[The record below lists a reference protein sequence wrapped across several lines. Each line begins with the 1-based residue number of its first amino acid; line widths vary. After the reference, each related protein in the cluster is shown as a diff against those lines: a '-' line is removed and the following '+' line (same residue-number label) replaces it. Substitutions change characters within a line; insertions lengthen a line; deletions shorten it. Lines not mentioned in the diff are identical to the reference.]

1 MKHKPVTPL
10 LTVDII
16 IQMDDRPGLPILLIE
31 RRNPPFGWALPGGFV
46 DVGES
51 VEHAAVREAKEETS
65 LSVQLDQLLGVYSD
79 PQRDNRGHTVGL
91 VYIAHAQ
98 GEPTPADDAI
108 GLRYWTPS
116 DPPMKLAFDHELILA
131 DYREFLAIGKL
142 TPLRSDE

>member
-10 LTVDII
+10 VTVDII
-16 IQMDDRPGLPILLIE
+16 IQMDDRPGQPILLIE

-65 LSVQLDQLLGVYSD
+65 LTVRLDQLLGVYSD

-91 VYIAHAQ
+91 VYMAHAQ
-98 GEPTPADDAI
+98 GEPIPADDAI
-108 GLRYWTPS
+108 GLRYWAPNA
-116 DPPMKLAFDHELILA
+116 PPMKLAFDHELILA
-131 DYREFLAIGKL
+131 DYREFLATGKL
-142 TPLRSDE
+142 TPLR